1 MEAVAVANELYGRT
15 EAPVERKPKV
25 HRDTK
30 ASKAAVKNAKTNAK
44 NAKANA
50 KNAKTAAKNAKT
62 NAKNTRAAEKY
73 DRAAEKSEKAA
84 AKYEKTAERYD
95 REDERRGMSMSDRLI
110 IVTGVCV
117 LIMAAVAGTVFYST
131 QTVRRQVASFS
142 EVGTASEGIYVIGE
156 SGLNAVVASRA
167 SFIAPE
173 EELMPEDLFIEQP
186 VVEEPVVE
194 DKTIEIVMKVTSVQ
208 SDLKIKFVNKAK
220 DKLISGIPFEVTV
233 TCDDG
238 KEYHWKDEN
247 MDGLMYHTEVP
258 NGIYKVV
265 MTPLEGPEYEDYI
278 MPSEVS
284 GIKVTDN
291 IEYKKIDVADEVK
304 TEAEVNV
311 AAEDTAVQDTA
322 VESVNKDTVEWV
334 ESTKTLISGS
344 EDGGYIEISKQDIE
358 NFLKTS
364 DASTGKGAKGTVRSG
379 GIYLMPYM
387 ATVPDS
393 TTDPGTTTTD
403 PGTTTT
409 DPGTTTTD
417 PGTTTTDPGATTTD
431 PGTTTTDPGA
441 TTTDPGT
448 TTTDPGTTTTD
459 SGTTTT
465 DPGNTTTDPGT
476 TINPSTHTT
485 PTTDPSSTGGTNPY
499 DLTQTTPSIGAVT
512 VSSVSISS
520 TSMRLNLGDYGSLT
534 ALVTLSDGTT
544 NSDVN
549 WETTDGGVVYVSGGY
564 VYGASEG
571 TATITAR
578 SVYDA
583 SKYAS
588 CTISVTKK
596 DDAAANSADKLK
608 VNGIQIYYKDASGN
622 YHEATIGD
630 LKNFDVFYFKDPNN
644 SAGGGD
650 AVYKYTGWQTI
661 GGSTYFYDKDGNYVT
676 GEQVIQG
683 AKYTFDSNGHL
694 QAGSGTMGIDV
705 SKWNGSIDW
714 TAVRNS
720 GVSYAIIRCGYR
732 GSSTGALI
740 EDPTFRTNIAGAKA
754 AGIQVGA
761 YFYTQAVSEVEAV
774 EEASM
779 AVGLCS
785 GYGLSLPLFIDV
797 EHSGGRGDSIDAGT
811 RTAVVKAFCQT
822 VRNSGYTAGV
832 YSNKTWFTSYMNAS
846 QLTSYKIWLAQYAA
860 TPTYTATRYD
870 YWQYTSKGSVA
881 GIKGNVDLN
890 IKY

>member
-1 MEAVAVANELYGRT
+1 
-15 EAPVERKPKV
+15 
-25 HRDTK
+25 
-30 ASKAAVKNAKTNAK
+30 
-44 NAKANA
+44 
-50 KNAKTAAKNAKT
+50 
-62 NAKNTRAAEKY
+62 
-73 DRAAEKSEKAA
+73 
-84 AKYEKTAERYD
+84 
-95 REDERRGMSMSDRLI
+95 
-110 IVTGVCV
+110 
-117 LIMAAVAGTVFYST
+117 
-131 QTVRRQVASFS
+131 
-142 EVGTASEGIYVIGE
+142 
-156 SGLNAVVASRA
+156 
-167 SFIAPE
+167 
-173 EELMPEDLFIEQP
+173 
-186 VVEEPVVE
+186 
-194 DKTIEIVMKVTSVQ
+194 
-208 SDLKIKFVNKAK
+208 
-220 DKLISGIPFEVTV
+220 
-233 TCDDG
+233 
-238 KEYHWKDEN
+238 
-247 MDGLMYHTEVP
+247 
-258 NGIYKVV
+258 
-265 MTPLEGPEYEDYI
+265 
-278 MPSEVS
+278 
-284 GIKVTDN
+284 
-291 IEYKKIDVADEVK
+291 
-304 TEAEVNV
+304 
-311 AAEDTAVQDTA
+311 
-322 VESVNKDTVEWV
+322 
-334 ESTKTLISGS
+334 
-344 EDGGYIEISKQDIE
+344 
-358 NFLKTS
+358 
-364 DASTGKGAKGTVRSG
+364 
-379 GIYLMPYM
+379 
-387 ATVPDS
+387 
-393 TTDPGTTTTD
+393 
-403 PGTTTT
+403 
-409 DPGTTTTD
+409 
-417 PGTTTTDPGATTTD
+417 
-431 PGTTTTDPGA
+431 
-441 TTTDPGT
+441 
-448 TTTDPGTTTTD
+448 
-459 SGTTTT
+459 
-465 DPGNTTTDPGT
+465 
-476 TINPSTHTT
+476 
-485 PTTDPSSTGGTNPY
+485 
-499 DLTQTTPSIGAVT
+499 
-512 VSSVSISS
+512 
-520 TSMRLNLGDYGSLT
+520 MRLNLGDYGSLS
-534 ALVTLSDGTT
+534 AVVTLSDGTT

-564 VYGASEG
+564 LYGAAEG
-571 TATITAR
+571 TATVTAR

-596 DDAAANSADKLK
+596 DDAAANSADKLI
-608 VNGIQIYYKDASGN
+608 VNNIQIYYKDASGN

-630 LKNFDVFYFKDPNN
+630 LKNFDVFYFKNPNGG
-644 SAGGGD
+644 GGGD

-661 GGSTYFYDKDGNYVT
+661 GGATYFYDKNGNYVT

-811 RTAVVKAFCQT
+811 RTAIVKAFCQT

-846 QLTSYKIWLAQYAA
+846 QLTGYKIWLAQYAA

>member
-1 MEAVAVANELYGRT
+1 
-15 EAPVERKPKV
+15 
-25 HRDTK
+25 
-30 ASKAAVKNAKTNAK
+30 
-44 NAKANA
+44 
-50 KNAKTAAKNAKT
+50 
-62 NAKNTRAAEKY
+62 
-73 DRAAEKSEKAA
+73 
-84 AKYEKTAERYD
+84 
-95 REDERRGMSMSDRLI
+95 
-110 IVTGVCV
+110 
-117 LIMAAVAGTVFYST
+117 
-131 QTVRRQVASFS
+131 
-142 EVGTASEGIYVIGE
+142 
-156 SGLNAVVASRA
+156 
-167 SFIAPE
+167 
-173 EELMPEDLFIEQP
+173 
-186 VVEEPVVE
+186 
-194 DKTIEIVMKVTSVQ
+194 
-208 SDLKIKFVNKAK
+208 
-220 DKLISGIPFEVTV
+220 
-233 TCDDG
+233 
-238 KEYHWKDEN
+238 
-247 MDGLMYHTEVP
+247 
-258 NGIYKVV
+258 
-265 MTPLEGPEYEDYI
+265 
-278 MPSEVS
+278 
-284 GIKVTDN
+284 
-291 IEYKKIDVADEVK
+291 
-304 TEAEVNV
+304 
-311 AAEDTAVQDTA
+311 
-322 VESVNKDTVEWV
+322 
-334 ESTKTLISGS
+334 
-344 EDGGYIEISKQDIE
+344 
-358 NFLKTS
+358 
-364 DASTGKGAKGTVRSG
+364 
-379 GIYLMPYM
+379 
-387 ATVPDS
+387 
-393 TTDPGTTTTD
+393 
-403 PGTTTT
+403 
-409 DPGTTTTD
+409 
-417 PGTTTTDPGATTTD
+417 
-431 PGTTTTDPGA
+431 
-441 TTTDPGT
+441 
-448 TTTDPGTTTTD
+448 
-459 SGTTTT
+459 
-465 DPGNTTTDPGT
+465 
-476 TINPSTHTT
+476 
-485 PTTDPSSTGGTNPY
+485 
-499 DLTQTTPSIGAVT
+499 
-512 VSSVSISS
+512 
-520 TSMRLNLGDYGSLT
+520 MRLNLGDYGSLT